1 MARRK
6 KKTGASKKKAP
17 GARRGGRKPGRW
29 ELLTPKELFEFRKQH
44 GLSRAKLA
52 DQLGVSTTSIQNW
65 ETGRAASMKI
75 QRRLRDLMD
84 GKAAPVANPG
94 ASANATATSSAI
106 ETTGNIVAAYLA
118 NQEAALPPAQLAK
131 LVRSV
136 RVALT

>member
-6 KKTGASKKKAP
+6 KKTRASKKNTP
-17 GARRGGRKPGRW
+17 SGRRGGRKPGRW
-29 ELLTPKELFEFRKQH
+29 ELLNPEELLEFRKQR

-75 QRRLRDLMD
+75 QRKLRDLID
-84 GKAAPVANPG
+84 GKAAPVTEAAVSTPTA
-94 ASANATATSSAI
+94 ASNAI

-118 NQEAALPPAQLAK
+118 NQKAAMQPAQLAK
-131 LVRSV
+131 LVRSI